1 MKKMLPSANSSIIVA
16 SLIFISTSIIQSAS
30 NFILAEQHNESQKL
44 NWVSGI
50 VESIKEGPRNSL
62 VTVTMTNGENFNFS
76 TSNKLLTGILV
87 GSSISAKVIY
97 GWAESIKKLEKPLE
111 IINTISGLN
120 SPQSV
125 SGEISDIKE
134 CADSSLMTIRMPNG
148 EDCDISISNNLLQGI
163 KKGDNVTVK
172 IVAGWV
178 ETIEKKD

>member
-62 VTVTMTNGENFNFS
+62 VTVTMTNGEDF
-76 TSNKLLTGILV
+76 
-87 GSSISAKVIY
+87 
-97 GWAESIKKLEKPLE
+97 
-111 IINTISGLN
+111 
-120 SPQSV
+120 
-125 SGEISDIKE
+125 
-134 CADSSLMTIRMPNG
+134 
-148 EDCDISISNNLLQGI
+148 DISISNNLLQGI
-163 KKGDNVTVK
+163 QKGDNVTVK
-172 IVAGWV
+172 IVDGWV